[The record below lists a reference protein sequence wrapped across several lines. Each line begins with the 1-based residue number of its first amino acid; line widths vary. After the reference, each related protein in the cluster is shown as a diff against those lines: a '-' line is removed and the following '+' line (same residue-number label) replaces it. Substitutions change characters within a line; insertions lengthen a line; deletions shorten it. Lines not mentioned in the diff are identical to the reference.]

1 MGTIIKAKRDGF
13 RRAGL
18 VHRVAGTY
26 YQDGEL
32 SDAQLEVLRTD
43 PHLLVVEGVQE
54 DAFTVDD
61 DSAELIQELAGT
73 IAQLEHSLEQARAG
87 LKTASADVIRLLEHQ
102 KGVPVLVLDA
112 VRLLEP
118 ADPAAEGVIS
128 IKEDALAEVI
138 RQQLQVTTEVH
149 NDGSKTLDNSSSVE
163 TPPSPAPLPPD
174 ASATVDA
181 GSVKPAKPG
190 AKRGGEKKEGGE

>member
-26 YQDGEL
+26 HPDGDLTE
-32 SDAQLEVLRTD
+32 AQLEVLRAD
-43 PHLLVVEGVQE
+43 PQLLVVEGAQE
-54 DAFTVDD
+54 DALAVDD
-61 DSAELIQELAGT
+61 DSAEVIQELAAT
-73 IAQLEHSLEQARAG
+73 IAQLEYSLEQARAG
-87 LKTASADVIRLLEHQ
+87 LNTASADVIRVLEHQ

-118 ADPAAEGVIS
+118 ADPAAEGVIC
-128 IKEDALAEVI
+128 IKEDALVEVI
-138 RQQLQVTTEVH
+138 RQQLQVASEVP
-149 NDGSKTLDNSSSVE
+149 NDGKQTLDNSSSPE
-163 TPPSPAPLPPD
+163 TPPNPAPLPAD
-174 ASATVDA
+174 ASATADA
-181 GSVKPAKPG
+181 GAVKLGKPV

>member
-26 YQDGEL
+26 HPDGDLTE
-32 SDAQLEVLRTD
+32 AQLEVLRAD
-43 PHLLVVEGVQE
+43 PQLLVVEGAQE
-54 DAFTVDD
+54 DALAVDD
-61 DSAELIQELAGT
+61 DSAEVIQELAAT
-73 IAQLEHSLEQARAG
+73 IAQLEYSLEQARAG
-87 LKTASADVIRLLEHQ
+87 LNTASADVIRVLEHQ

-118 ADPAAEGVIS
+118 ADPAAEGVIC
-128 IKEDALAEVI
+128 IKEDALVEVI
-138 RQQLQVTTEVH
+138 RQQLQVASEVP
-149 NDGSKTLDNSSSVE
+149 NDGKQTLDNSSSPE
-163 TPPSPAPLPPD
+163 TPPNPAPLPAD
-174 ASATVDA
+174 ASATADA
-181 GSVKPAKPG
+181 GAVKPGKPA